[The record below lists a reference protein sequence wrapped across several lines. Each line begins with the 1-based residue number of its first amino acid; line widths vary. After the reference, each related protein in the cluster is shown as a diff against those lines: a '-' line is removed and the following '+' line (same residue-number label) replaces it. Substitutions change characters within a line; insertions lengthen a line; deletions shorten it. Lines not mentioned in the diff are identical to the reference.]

1 MHFRIVSFKVLA
13 FYHLMPEDK
22 NVNSLDL
29 PNLPK
34 TLKAKSSFQ
43 TSRRYLN
50 DWLGPKW
57 ISLLTVSKNDK

>member
-1 MHFRIVSFKVLA
+1 
-13 FYHLMPEDK
+13 MPEDK